1 MLELYHHGNS
11 VCAQRVRLVL
21 EEKGL
26 AWRERF
32 VDIFAGQ
39 QHQPDYLKL
48 NPRGVV
54 PTLVHDGRAIR
65 ESTVICEYLEEAF
78 PQRPLRPAEPYARA
92 QMRLWTKLPDES
104 IHAACAAV
112 TFSTYFRYAVIKRT
126 PAEVAAMAPEEFRQ
140 VAEQSFHPAMLKRR
154 QDWIIHGLRAPDVT
168 GLLRSYDKMLAD
180 MEGVLTRCR
189 WLLGEDYSLAD
200 IAMIP
205 YVDRLARLGLE
216 GLWRPA
222 RPHLTRWYEAVRERP
237 NYAAAI
243 GRWLTEDEAA
253 AMASVGRQSWPEVQR
268 LLAT

>member
-1 MLELYHHGNS
+1 MAAKREGIAMLELYHHGNS

-126 PAEVAAMAPEEFRQ
+126 PAEVAAMAPE
-140 VAEQSFHPAMLKRR
+140 
-154 QDWIIHGLRAPDVT
+154 VT

>member
-26 AWRERF
+26 AWTERF
-32 VDIFAGQ
+32 VDIFAGE
-39 QHQPDYLKL
+39 QHRPDYLKL

-65 ESTVICEYLEEAF
+65 ESTVISEYLEEAF
-78 PQRPLRPAEPYARA
+78 PQHPLRPAEPYARA

-126 PAEVAAMAPEEFRQ
+126 PSEAAAMTPAAFRQ
-140 VAEQSFHPAMLKRR
+140 LAEERFDPAMLRR
-154 QDWIIHGLRAPDVT
+154 RHDWIIDGLRAPDVT

-180 MEGVLTRCR
+180 MDLALARGP
-189 WLLGEDYSLAD
+189 WLLGEQYSLAD
-200 IAMIP
+200 IAATP
-205 YVDRLARLGLE
+205 YVDRLARLGLD
-216 GLWRPA
+216 GLWRTT
-222 RPHLTRWYEAVRERP
+222 RPHLTRWYEAARNRP

-243 GRWLTEDEAA
+243 GRWLQEEEVA
-253 AMASVGRQSWPEVQR
+253 AMAAIGGQSLSEVQR
-268 LLAT
+268 LLQS

>member
-26 AWRERF
+26 GWTERF
-32 VDIFAGQ
+32 VDIFAGE
-39 QHQPDYLKL
+39 QHHPDYLKL

-65 ESTVICEYLEEAF
+65 ESTVISEYLEEAF
-78 PQRPLRPAEPYARA
+78 PQRALRPADPYGRA

-104 IHAACAAV
+104 IHIACAAV
-112 TFSTYFRYAVIKRT
+112 TFSTYFRYAVIKRA

-154 QDWIIHGLRAPDVT
+154 YDWVMHGLRAPDVT
-168 GLLRSYDKMLAD
+168 GLLRTYDRMLAD
-180 MEGVLTRCR
+180 MDAALARGP
-189 WLLGEDYSLAD
+189 WLLGEQYTLAD

-205 YVDRLARLGLE
+205 YVDRLARLRLE
-216 GLWRPA
+216 ELWRPA
-222 RPHLTRWYEAVRERP
+222 RPHLTRWYEAVRARP

-243 GRWLTEDEAA
+243 DRWLPPEEIA
-253 AMASVGRQSWPEVQR
+253 AMAAIGGQSWPEVQR
-268 LLAT
+268 LLAA